1 MQDTTSHIKQKEKA
15 VAGSIGSGK
24 MTQLE
29 EQRFQALKSRIFS
42 VAGLLLVGSWISW
55 AIITEPIFMEK
66 VLASGFI
73 IFSLLLLKEAET
85 SANESNPP
93 EKP

>member
-1 MQDTTSHIKQKEKA
+1 MQDITSQIQQKEKA
-15 VAGSIGSGK
+15 AAGSIGTGK
-24 MTQLE
+24 IAQLE
-29 EQRFQALKSRIFS
+29 EQRFLALKSRIFS

-73 IFSLLLLKEAET
+73 IFSLLLLKEAKT